1 MRKAICHIFAAGDYN
16 GNFIKGSDDIVIAAD
31 AGYNHLVKLGI
42 EPDILLGDFDTIGNI
57 PSNLQNV
64 IRFPTVKDYTDT
76 HLAINEGVTRGYTS
90 FAIYGAIGGKRLEHT
105 IANLQ
110 LACDCVKK
118 GYDIFL
124 TNGETYVYPLHNSSI
139 EFDAQQSGIISVF
152 CMCDKASGV
161 TIKGLK
167 YELYDAVLTNNFPVG
182 VSNEFIGNKAF
193 VSVNDGTIIVM
204 SCFPKSEQ

>member
-16 GNFIKGSDDIVIAAD
+16 GNFIKGCDDIVIAAD
-31 AGYNHLVKLGI
+31 SGYNHLIKLGI
-42 EPDILLGDFDTIGNI
+42 EPDILLGDFDTIGNV

-64 IRFPTVKDYTDT
+64 IRFPTEKDYTDT

-90 FAIYGAIGGKRLEHT
+90 IAIYGAIGGKRLEHT

-110 LACDCVKK
+110 FACDCAKK

-124 TNGETYVYPLHNSSI
+124 TDGETYVYPLHNSSI
-139 EFDAQQSGIISVF
+139 KFAKRHSGTISVF
-152 CMCDKASGV
+152 CMSDKASNV

-167 YELYDAVLTNNFPVG
+167 YELYDTALTNNFPVG
-182 VSNEFIGNKAF
+182 VSNEFIGKQAEI
-193 VSVNDGTIIVM
+193 SVGDGTIIVL
-204 SCFPKSEQ
+204 SQFPRSEQ